1 MPTARRDTVTAAALG
16 LVAYALAFA
25 QRPGLATSDT
35 KIDLHV
41 EPGRFLADV
50 ASMWTDSG
58 SLGQVQ
64 GGQTA
69 GYLFPMGPFFA
80 VGQALGLAPWLVQRL
95 WLGTLLALGAWGTL
109 RLLDALRGRPRGV
122 AHVIAGLLFVVNPF
136 VVVYA
141 NRTTVTLLA
150 TAVLPWLLLVVHRGV
165 SERGWRWPAAFAL
178 LLSAS
183 GPGVNAGVTAWLLL
197 GPVLLLVY
205 EVRYAGVR
213 WRSAAAFLLRA
224 APLTLV
230 TSLWWLVPA
239 LVQASYGTD
248 FLPFTESSGT
258 IWATTSASESL
269 RLMGFWVSYLGVDYT
284 VPLAAWAD
292 AKMLLYAPIVVVAM
306 LLVPAL
312 SLAGFVWTRR
322 WPYGPFFLTL
332 VLVGLLVMVAGFP
345 DGTPLRR
352 GLTYAYNH
360 YPEVRVL
367 RTSYKAGPLVALG
380 IACLG
385 GVAAGEV
392 WRRVASA
399 RPGGALRV
407 VLGASCLGLVALAG
421 WPLVTGRAQ
430 DPQVSWRAIPA
441 AWKAW
446 SRDLDRELP
455 ASSRALVLP
464 GDLFDFHTWGGTVD
478 SLAPALSRRPVAER
492 SFTPYADLRA
502 ADLHWTV
509 DALVHQRRL
518 LPGQLPPLLSL
529 LGVRAVVTP
538 ADDDPA
544 RGGAPYPGAA
554 AATLATQPGFA
565 RPDRI
570 YGAVRP
576 AAKGPDELGP
586 RVALPEVRRY
596 DLPGGRGLVR
606 LQPRARPVVVDG
618 SADALAAMAAFGAL
632 PSGRTLRYAADVPAP
647 ELRALAARGADFV
660 LSDTNRRRAF
670 VASSLAQNA
679 GATLPSDQAPA
690 ENGVV
695 FDPFRRGAA
704 AQTVAV
710 LSGVRSVDAPFS
722 PVRPQF
728 PEHRPFAA
736 LDGDPATAWLAD
748 PTLDRGRWRLEVSF
762 TRPRDVPYVDLVP
775 YSDSAGTVRVVEIA
789 GERFHV
795 SRGRN
800 RINLGLENVTGLD
813 VLLADVDRPPHGERG
828 AGGIAEMHI
837 PGLRVREALRLPRM
851 AESALAGRDLR
862 RSSLS
867 YVFTRTTGDD
877 PYRRQLV
884 HGPWSALEVRD
895 RGDGER
901 ELHRLF
907 DLPATRRFRAEAWV
921 TVAASTPDSELD
933 ALAGYRG
940 PVRAGSSSRFQARP
954 AWRASRALDG
964 ETATAWLGGW
974 VPGGRAWLQWRAA
987 GLQTVGRLRLVPPRE
1002 RVRRPTLVRLRW
1014 EGGATDA
1021 LRVSPDGEVV
1031 LPRPVRARAFRLE
1044 VLRADFPPG
1053 LPAARRRVRAVGIAE
1068 VEGVRGLPSV
1078 RAPVRDLATRCGAV
1092 TARVGQAVHALRVT
1106 AIRASFETGQPLR
1119 ARQCRSAPAL
1129 PAGRHRL
1136 VTEPGAFA
1144 VHTLLLSAPAPDP
1157 ARAAAP
1163 GGGRVL
1169 DPGTPGRG
1177 RLDDVRL
1184 RVDGPSW
1191 LVLGQGYNRGW
1202 RAWCGERALGPPV
1215 PVDGYAGGWR
1225 VDSDCRNA
1233 RFAFA
1238 PNKIALAGFA
1248 VSLLAALACLGLVL
1262 AARRPRVAAAPLQRD
1277 LRAGGAS
1284 ERWPLSRALVAALAA
1299 GAVLAFVFGLPAGA
1313 VAVPLIAFVLR
1324 AGVGAVPL
1332 TLTGGLLLAVVVPVL
1347 YLAHPADPDR
1357 ANNVTYAAERIA
1369 AHWVTVAALL
1379 LLGTALVRTLA
1390 GLRPARATRPRQGP
1404 DILARARGR
1413 GRLYPPAGPPAHGAR
1428 R

>member
-35 KIDLHV
+35 KVDLHV
-41 EPGRFLADV
+41 AAGRFLADV

-80 VGQALGLAPWLVQRL
+80 AGEALGLAPWLVQRL

-122 AHVIAGLLFVVNPF
+122 AHVLAGLLFMVNPF

-150 TAVLPWLLLVVHRGV
+150 TAVLPWLLLAVHRGV
-165 SERGWRWPAAFAL
+165 RERGWRWPAAFAL
-178 LLSAS
+178 LLTAS
-183 GPGVNAGVTAWLLL
+183 GPGVNAGVTAWLLVA
-197 GPVLLLVY
+197 PALLLVY
-205 EVRYAGVR
+205 EVRYAGVGR
-213 WRSAAAFLLRA
+213 RSAGAFLLRA
-224 APLTLV
+224 APLTLL
-230 TSLWWLVPA
+230 TSVWWLAPA

-258 IWATTSASESL
+258 VWATTSASESL

-292 AKMLLYAPIVVVAM
+292 AKMLLYAAPVVAAM

-312 SLAGFVWTRR
+312 ALAGFVWTRR
-322 WPYGPFFLTL
+322 WPYGPFFLAL
-332 VLVGLLVMVAGFP
+332 VLLGILVMIAGFP

-360 YPEVRVL
+360 FPEVRIL

-380 IACLG
+380 LACLG
-385 GVAAGEV
+385 GVAAGEL

-399 RPGGALRV
+399 RRAGVARV
-407 VLGASCLGLVALAG
+407 LLGAAGLGLVALAG

-430 DPQVSWRAIPA
+430 DPQVSWRAIPP
-441 AWKAW
+441 AWKAS

-518 LPGQLPPLLSL
+518 LPGQLPPLLAL

-544 RGGAPYPGAA
+544 RGGAPFPADAA
-554 AATLATQPGFA
+554 AALAGQPGFA
-565 RPDRI
+565 RPDRT
-570 YGAVRP
+570 YGALRP

-586 RVALPEVRRY
+586 RLSLPQVRRY
-596 DLPGGRGLVR
+596 DLSSGRGLVR
-606 LQPRARPVVVDG
+606 VEPRARPLVVDG
-618 SADALAAMAAFGAL
+618 SADALAATAAFDAL

-647 ELRALAARGADFV
+647 ELRALASRGADFV
-660 LSDTNRRRAF
+660 ISDANRRRAF
-670 VASSLAQNA
+670 VASSLTQNT
-679 GATLPSDQAPA
+679 GATLPSDEAPA

-710 LSGVRSVDAPFS
+710 VSGVRSVEAPFS

-748 PTLDRGRWRLEVSF
+748 PTLDRGRWRLEVTF
-762 TRPRDVPYVDLVP
+762 DRPRDVPYVDLVP
-775 YSDSAGTVRVVEIA
+775 YSDAAGTVREVEIA
-789 GERFHV
+789 GERFRV
-795 SRGRN
+795 GPGRN
-800 RINLGLENVTGLD
+800 RIRLGLRGVSGLE
-813 VLLADVDRPPHGERG
+813 VLLADVARPPHGERG
-828 AGGIAEMHI
+828 AGGIAELDI
-837 PGLRVREALRLPRM
+837 PGLQAREELRLPRL
-851 AESALAGRDLR
+851 AEGALAGRDLR

-867 YVFTRTTGDD
+867 YLFTRTTGDD
-877 PYRRQLV
+877 PYRRQLA

-907 DLPATRRFRAEAWV
+907 TLPATRRFRAEAWV
-921 TVAASTPDSELD
+921 TVAATTPDFELD

-940 PVRAGSSSRFQARP
+940 PVRAASSSRFQARP

-964 ETATAWLGGW
+964 DAATAWLGGW
-974 VPGGRAWLQWRAA
+974 VPGGRAWLEWR
-987 GLQTVGRLRLVPPRE
+987 GPRPQTVSRLVLVPPRE
-1002 RVRRPTLVRLRW
+1002 EVRRPTLVRLRW
-1014 EGGATDA
+1014 AGGATEVI
-1021 LRVSPDGEVV
+1021 RVSPAGEVA

-1044 VLRADFPPG
+1044 VLGADFAPG

-1068 VEGVRGLPSV
+1068 VEGVRGLTPV
-1078 RAPVRDLATRCGAV
+1078 RSPARDLATRCGAV
-1092 TARVGQAVHALRVT
+1092 TARVDRAVYPLRVT
-1106 AIRASFETGQPLR
+1106 ATRRSFETGQPLR
-1119 ARQCRSAPAL
+1119 ARGCRTAPAL

-1136 VTEPGAFA
+1136 VSVPGPFA
-1144 VHTLLLSAPAPDP
+1144 IHALRLSSPAPDP
-1157 ARAAAP
+1157 ALEVG

-1177 RLDDVRL
+1177 RHDDVRL

-1215 PVDGYAGGWR
+1215 PVDVYANGWR
-1225 VDSDCRNA
+1225 VGSDCRNA
-1233 RFAFA
+1233 RFEFA

-1248 VSLLAALACLGLVL
+1248 VSLLAGLACLGLVL
-1262 AARRPRVAAAPLQRD
+1262 APRRARVAVATV
-1277 LRAGGAS
+1277 RADVPGGGAS
-1284 ERWPLSRALVAALAA
+1284 DRWPLSRALVAALAA

-1313 VAVPLIAFVLR
+1313 MAVPLVALVLR

-1357 ANNVTYAAERIA
+1357 ANNVAYAAERMA
-1369 AHWVTVAALL
+1369 AHWVTVAALV
-1379 LLGTALVRTLA
+1379 LLGAALLRSLG
-1390 GLRPARATRPRQGP
+1390 GLRPARTTRPREGP